1 MALPDEFLPVAISTC
16 GRAPPV
22 VAPRGGGVG
31 AACVRRGGLGRG
43 VLGEGGAARAP
54 GAVGVAVGGRRDGTG
69 GDELQRLDGG
79 AEAAPELGV
88 VFSDVP

>member
-1 MALPDEFLPVAISTC
+1 
-16 GRAPPV
+16 V
-22 VAPRGGGVG
+22 VAPRDGGVG

-43 VLGEGGAARAP
+43 VPVEGGAARAP
-54 GAVGVAVGGRRDGTG
+54 GVVGVAVGGRQDGAG